1 MRRLPPWAF
10 WTAASKTAWLARQMS
25 GPVPSPSMKGRMGW
39 EGTSRRPSG
48 RAWMRSPGGTEMVEY
63 GGTRGLSVLRPP
75 VEADARIVEGDALL
89 IGLRGIVVLGGVIEE
104 RRRRRAEHPVA
115 VCDARRDGEHGGPT
129 LAHVE
134 DLRAA
139 AGRRPLPEVVEH
151 DLRHARGEEPDVPLP
166 LVPVE
171 GLDDARVSD
180 GEGRLLHQP
189 EDGLVVAD
197 DLHQETA
204 IVRVHGEQLQDDA
217 VDHAG
222 TCGARLRPA
231 GRGTPSASGGRVV
244 GPSSLL
250 APVSAT
256 RLPARC
262 SDSIV
267 PASVHQPSR
276 ISHASSPCAR
286 YQLLTS
292 VISSSP
298 RPEGLRERMTSKTR
312 ASYM

>member
-1 MRRLPPWAF
+1 MG
-10 WTAASKTAWLARQMS
+10 AW
-25 GPVPSPSMKGRMGW
+25 P
-39 EGTSRRPSG
+39 T
-48 RAWMRSPGGTEMVEY
+48 
-63 GGTRGLSVLRPP
+63 LSVRRPP

-89 IGLRGIVVLGGVIEE
+89 IGVRGIVVLGGVIEE

-151 DLRHARGEEPDVPLP
+151 DLRHAGREEPDVPLP

-180 GEGRLLHQP
+180 GEGRLLDGP
-189 EDGLVVAD
+189 EDRLVVPD

-222 TCGARLRPA
+222 TCDARLRPA
-231 GRGTPSASGGRVV
+231 GRRTPSASGGRVA
-244 GPSSLL
+244 GPSTLL

-276 ISHASSPCAR
+276 ISHMSSPCAR

-298 RPEGLRERMTSKTR
+298 RPEGRRERTTSKTR